1 MHAELQA
8 QSLALHC
15 ALGAASSKHA
25 NDAKGALALQACGP
39 PPCNSISEFSSPG
52 ELLQRV
58 VLVIFM
64 AAARFVYYEHWRFFG
79 CCATSL
85 SR

>member
-1 MHAELQA
+1 MHAELQT

-15 ALGAASSKHA
+15 TLGFASSKHA
-25 NDAKGALALQACGP
+25 NDATGALALEACGP

-64 AAARFVYYEHWRFFG
+64 AAARHVYYQKW
-79 CCATSL
+79 L
-85 SR
+85 S